1 MLNREPTKI
10 PGLVQTVWLS
20 SDLPQNPNPW
30 RPANRDILREL
41 LEPDSKFP
49 GNQLNDVMMSD
60 DAFAP
65 NLDMIETRWSILRR
79 AYQPD
84 AASAADARSF
94 LVLRY
99 APAIRGYVQALTRNE
114 ADADELAQDV
124 IVRLIQGDF
133 AGADPNRG
141 RFRDLLKVSVK
152 NMVRSFWDKRQ
163 RRGAIDKRLA
173 EDSAREESYE
183 QETDEA
189 WSNQC
194 RDSLI
199 ETAMGRLEEY
209 QKANAGNVFYDA
221 LRIRSTFPE
230 LDSTGLA
237 AELSKLHGREI
248 NAANYRQQL
257 KRART
262 RFAEYIVEEVAQ
274 SLDMANADR
283 IQEELIELGLYDYIK
298 DVLPPNWQV
307 AS

>member
-1 MLNREPTKI
+1 
-10 PGLVQTVWLS
+10 
-20 SDLPQNPNPW
+20 
-30 RPANRDILREL
+30 
-41 LEPDSKFP
+41 
-49 GNQLNDVMMSD
+49 MSE
-60 DAFAP
+60 DAFTP
-65 NLDMIETRWSILRR
+65 NIDMVETRWSILRR
-79 AYQPD
+79 AHQPD
-84 AASAADARSF
+84 DASAADARNF

-99 APAIRGYVQALTRNE
+99 ASAIRGYVQALTRNE

-133 AGADPNRG
+133 AGADPQRG

-152 NMVRSFWDKRQ
+152 NMVRTFWDKHQ

-173 EDSAREESYE
+173 EEAARDEAYE
-183 QETDEA
+183 QESEET
-189 WSNQC
+189 WSSQC

-199 ETAMGRLEEY
+199 ETAMARLEEY
-209 QKANAGNVFYDA
+209 QKTNAGNVFYDA

-274 SLDMANADR
+274 SLDSSSAER
-283 IQEELIELGLYDYIK
+283 IQEELIDLGLYDYIK
-298 DVLPPNWQV
+298 DVLPQNWQV
-307 AS
+307 QA